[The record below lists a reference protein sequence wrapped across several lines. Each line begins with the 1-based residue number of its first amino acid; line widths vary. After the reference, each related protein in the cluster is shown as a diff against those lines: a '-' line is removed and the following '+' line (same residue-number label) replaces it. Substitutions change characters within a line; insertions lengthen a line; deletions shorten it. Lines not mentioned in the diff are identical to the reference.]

1 MNEVI
6 STTQVDESTLNT
18 PNPTTENIQMTKAN
32 TMTTPINSDNAPVQS
47 VSTNEVQEQTE
58 TVSNLTEQIVQT
70 LAEGST
76 GFFDVIKPQTVN
88 KIADCNP
95 EELREF
101 IRVKLFPRKDGLT
114 TVYTTL
120 AGITPLLVE
129 GKKSIQ
135 VGSITKE
142 RALATVLAIPKN
154 ILDSMLLIA
163 QSEYIA
169 TKKHS
174 ASKEVKNER
183 LKNKTLKVLAKRN
196 KLREET
202 EDIKVEL
209 ALFKAKKEQVAP
221 STNRKSD
228 DK

>member
-1 MNEVI
+1 MKELL
-6 STTQVDESTLNT
+6 STNQVDESTLNNT
-18 PNPTTENIQMTKAN
+18 NPATENTLMTQAN
-32 TMTTPINSDNAPVQS
+32 TMTTPNITDNAPEQS
-47 VSTNEVQEQTE
+47 LCANEVLEQPE
-58 TVSNLTEQIVQT
+58 TVNKTTEQIVQT

-76 GFFDVIKPQTVN
+76 GFFDVIKPQTVK
-88 KIADCNP
+88 KIAGCNP

-129 GKKSIQ
+129 GKKSFQ
-135 VGSITKE
+135 VRSITKE
-142 RALATVLAIPKN
+142 NALVAVLAIPKN

-163 QSEYIA
+163 QAEYIA

-174 ASKEVKNER
+174 ASKEVKNGR
-183 LKNKTLKVLAKRN
+183 LESKTLKALAKRN

-202 EDIKVEL
+202 EDIKVEV
-209 ALFKAKKEQVAP
+209 ALFEAKKEKTAP
-221 STNRKSD
+221 STNKKSD
-228 DK
+228 NR